1 MSLVG
6 SYALVGTKVP
16 EDSTVVAKLR
26 QSGAIIL
33 GKTSLSEW
41 YNLRSTN
48 SSDGWNARGGQT
60 YGAYYPEQDPS
71 GSSSGSAVSADLG
84 LALAALGTEVS
95 HGWSFSQIYTAR
107 PNLVLDKTNGSIL
120 LPSEKNNIVGIKPTV
135 GLTSRHMVIPVSSH
149 EDSIGPLA
157 RTVKDAAK
165 ILQAIV
171 SQDPKDN
178 YTMASPYALG
188 FPDYVAACQV
198 SGLQDKRIGIPTNVI
213 DHLSGPERDVIGS
226 AFRKAVSDISAA
238 GATIVDKT
246 NFTAYDESLTSQVP
260 SAVTGSNFVSN
271 IARYLANLESNPNN
285 IHSLADIR
293 RFTQHAQPF
302 LEEYPSR
309 NTILWDIIASIG
321 LNSTSPEYWPMY
333 QQTLKIGG
341 EGGILGAIERHN
353 LDAVILPTILA
364 PSIPS
369 MVGTPVITVPL
380 GAWPEG
386 TEVSWDSRGDV
397 VERAP
402 GVPFGISFLGKKWS
416 EEGLIGMAY
425 AFEQRT
431 KVREGTRGR
440 YIAPRMEIGDV

>member
-1 MSLVG
+1 M
-6 SYALVGTKVP
+6 
-16 EDSTVVAKLR
+16 AKLR
-26 QSGAIIL
+26 QNGAIIL

-41 YNLRSTN
+41 YNSRSTN
-48 SSDGWNARGGQT
+48 SSEGWNARGGQT
-60 YGAYYPEQDPS
+60 YGAYYPEQNPS

-95 HGWSFSQIYTAR
+95 RGRLFTRIYTAFA
-107 PNLVLDKTNGSIL
+107 NLAFDKTNGSIL
-120 LPSEKNNIVGIKPTV
+120 FPSERNNVVGIKPTV
-135 GLTSRHMVIPVSSH
+135 GLTSRHMVIPISRR

-165 ILQAIV
+165 VLQAMV

-178 YTMASPYALG
+178 YTMASPYASG

-198 SGLQDKRIGIPTNVI
+198 SGLQGKRIGIPTNVI

-226 AFRKAVSDISAA
+226 VFKKAVSDISSA
-238 GATIVDKT
+238 GATIVDQT
-246 NFTAYDESLTSQVP
+246 NFTAYEESLASKIP
-260 SAVTGSNFVSN
+260 YAVTGADFVSN
-271 IARYLANLESNPNN
+271 IARYLADIESNPNN
-285 IHSLADIR
+285 LHSLADIR
-293 RFTQHAQPF
+293 NFTQHVQPS
-302 LEEYPSR
+302 LEDYPSR
-309 NTILWDIIASIG
+309 DTALWDKIVSTG
-321 LNSTSPEYWPMY
+321 LNNTFSEYWPMY

-353 LDAVILPTILA
+353 LDAVILPTIIA

-369 MVGTPVITVPL
+369 MVGTPAITVPL

-386 TEVSWDSRGDV
+386 TEVTRDSRGDV

-402 GVPFGISFLGKKWS
+402 GVPFGISFLGKKWN
-416 EEGLIGMAY
+416 EEGLIGMAF

-431 KVREGTRGR
+431 GVREGTRGR
-440 YIAPRMEIGDV
+440 YIVPKTEVGDV

>member
-1 MSLVG
+1 M
-6 SYALVGTKVP
+6 
-16 EDSTVVAKLR
+16 
-26 QSGAIIL
+26 
-33 GKTSLSEW
+33 
-41 YNLRSTN
+41 
-48 SSDGWNARGGQT
+48 
-60 YGAYYPEQDPS
+60 
-71 GSSSGSAVSADLG
+71 SADLG

-95 HGWSFSQIYTAR
+95 HGWSFFQLHTAR

-165 ILQAIV
+165 VLQAIV

-178 YTMASPYALG
+178 YTMASPYASG
-188 FPDYVAACQV
+188 FQDYVAACQL
-198 SGLQDKRIGIPTNVI
+198 SGLQGKRIGIPTNVI
-213 DHLSGPERDVIGS
+213 DHLSGPEKDVIGS

-238 GATIVDKT
+238 GATIIDKT
-246 NFTAYDESLTSQVP
+246 NFTAYDESLTSQAP
-260 SAVTGSNFVSN
+260 SAVTGSDFVSN

-293 RFTQHAQPF
+293 RFTQHVQPF

-309 NTILWDIIASIG
+309 NTVLWDIIASIG

-341 EGGILGAIERHN
+341 GGGILGAIERHN

-386 TEVSWDSRGDV
+386 TEVTWDSRGGV

-416 EEGLIGMAY
+416 EGGLIGMAY

-431 KVREGTRGR
+431 KARERTQGR